1 MKQEGSRDLVRQ
13 PSFCSPPVS
22 CASIKFSQA
31 EDKQLKLT
39 FFRDTLYF
47 FLLSSIVQARVI
59 VGFHKI
65 DGVRVNLSVK
75 TDNLF
80 KIDEKTSSILTH
92 DLCVFSGK
100 LRMGIL

>member
-59 VGFHKI
+59 VGFHRR
-65 DGVRVNLSVK
+65 DGVRVNLSAK
-75 TDNLF
+75 TDNLL